1 MLTELLRWVA
11 QGGVHSMATL
21 AHELGVSEA
30 LLDQMTRDLVRLG
43 YLKSVTGGCEGG
55 CNSCPLAGG
64 CLVSRTCRL
73 WSLTEK
79 GMQTADSARPKAYD
93 KHS

>member
-11 QGGVHSMATL
+11 QGGVHSTATL

-30 LLDQMTRDLVRLG
+30 LLEQMTRDLVRLG
-43 YLKSVTGGCEGG
+43 YLKSVTGS